1 MIESFCFFFHFKY
14 FFFLLSLHSI
24 LLFYFIYSTSFIL
37 LHFLDFFIL
46 LTSYFLYLLYFS
58 VPLFYFIFLISVLSS
73 ILLGRFR
80 KFYMDICAYIHI
92 TMLENKVKFFKA
104 LADGTRLT
112 ILSYLLENSYCAC
125 DFTPLT
131 EKDQTTVS
139 KHLKVLAD
147 AGILKYE
154 KRGRNVIYSIRDEST
169 REMLLVLGIGE
180 VKPCC
185 DSPNGSGAFS
195 TDADEVGNKKE
206 LIGKKEGEIMDADEK
221 KAVIKKKYREIAM
234 TGGSCC
240 SSGCCGDSNATDLSK
255 SIGYSENDLK
265 ATPDANLGLGCG
277 NPTAFAEIKPG
288 DVVLDLGSGA
298 GFDCFLAAEKVG
310 SSGKV
315 IGVDMTPE
323 MLEKA
328 KANALKYGYSNVEF
342 RSGDI
347 EALPVEDKS
356 VNIIISNC
364 VVNLAPHKE
373 KVFRE
378 AFRVLKPGGRMYL
391 SDMVLLAELPEDL
404 KNDKDLLAGCVAGAL
419 LKEEYLRL
427 LKEAG
432 FSIEILNED
441 SEISERQYGGLP
453 VESLKLKAWI

>member
-1 MIESFCFFFHFKY
+1 
-14 FFFLLSLHSI
+14 
-24 LLFYFIYSTSFIL
+24 
-37 LHFLDFFIL
+37 
-46 LTSYFLYLLYFS
+46 
-58 VPLFYFIFLISVLSS
+58 
-73 ILLGRFR
+73 
-80 KFYMDICAYIHI
+80 
-92 TMLENKVKFFKA
+92 
-104 LADGTRLT
+104 
-112 ILSYLLENSYCAC
+112 
-125 DFTPLT
+125 
-131 EKDQTTVS
+131 
-139 KHLKVLAD
+139 
-147 AGILKYE
+147 
-154 KRGRNVIYSIRDEST
+154 
-169 REMLLVLGIGE
+169 
-180 VKPCC
+180 
-185 DSPNGSGAFS
+185 
-195 TDADEVGNKKE
+195 
-206 LIGKKEGEIMDADEK
+206 
-221 KAVIKKKYREIAM
+221 
-234 TGGSCC
+234 
-240 SSGCCGDSNATDLSK
+240 GDSSATDLSK

-265 ATPDANLGLGCG
+265 AAPDANLGLGCG

-347 EALPVEDKS
+347 EVLPVEDKS

-441 SEISERQYGGLP
+441 SEIGERQYGGLP

>member
-1 MIESFCFFFHFKY
+1 MPIC
-14 FFFLLSLHSI
+14 
-24 LLFYFIYSTSFIL
+24 
-37 LHFLDFFIL
+37 
-46 LTSYFLYLLYFS
+46 SYN
-58 VPLFYFIFLISVLSS
+58 
-73 ILLGRFR
+73 
-80 KFYMDICAYIHI
+80 HI
-92 TMLENKVKFFKA
+92 TILGIKIKFFKA
-104 LADGTRLT
+104 LAEGTRLT
-112 ILSYLLENSYCAC
+112 ILSYLLEHSYCAC
-125 DFTPLT
+125 DFSSLT

-139 KHLKVLAD
+139 KHLKVLVE

-154 KRGRNVIYSIRDEST
+154 KKGRNVIYSIRDENT
-169 REMLLVLGIGE
+169 KEMLLILGIGE

-185 DSPNGSGAFS
+185 NSPDGSGAFS
-195 TDADEVGNKKE
+195 TVEIGDKEE
-206 LIGKKEGEIMDADEK
+206 LICKKEGEIMDADEK
-221 KAVIKKKYREIAM
+221 KAVIKKKYGEIAM
-234 TGGSCC
+234 AGGSCC
-240 SSGCCGDSNATDLSK
+240 SSSACCGNSSPIEISK
-255 SIGYSENDLK
+255 SLGYTGDQILSYQ
-265 ATPDANLGLGCG
+265 DANVGLGCG
-277 NPTAFAEIKPG
+277 NPTAFAEIRPG

-298 GFDCFLAAEKVG
+298 GFDCFLAADKVE

-342 RSGDI
+342 RFGDI
-347 EALPVEDKS
+347 EALPVEDNS

-364 VVNLAPHKE
+364 VINLAPDKE

-378 AFRVLKPGGRMYL
+378 AFRVLKSRGRMYL

-404 KNDKDLLAGCVAGAL
+404 KNNKDLLVGCVAGAL

-432 FSIEILNED
+432 FSVEILSED

-453 VESLKLKAWI
+453 VESLKLKAWIN

>member
-1 MIESFCFFFHFKY
+1 
-14 FFFLLSLHSI
+14 
-24 LLFYFIYSTSFIL
+24 
-37 LHFLDFFIL
+37 
-46 LTSYFLYLLYFS
+46 
-58 VPLFYFIFLISVLSS
+58 
-73 ILLGRFR
+73 
-80 KFYMDICAYIHI
+80 
-92 TMLENKVKFFKA
+92 MLENKVKFFKA

-195 TDADEVGNKKE
+195 TDADEIGNKKK